1 MSVGFMP
8 GKTVRTKAES
18 YVVVAV
24 HSDGGTFMPREGR
37 SSSRENADAFAQTL
51 FENHKCV
58 EVRQRI
64 DVTLYSG
71 IPHNRRAKVLTYP
84 ILDSWAEWETVTSLT
99 SF

>member
-8 GKTVRTKAES
+8 GKTVRTKADS

-24 HSDGGTFMPREGR
+24 HSDGGTFMPSEGR
-37 SSSRENADAFAQTL
+37 GLSRKDADAFARSL
-51 FENHKCV
+51 FENNERV

-64 DVTLYSG
+64 DITLYSG
-71 IPHNRRAKVLTYP
+71 VPHNHRSRIKTYP